1 MKTFQKCLTACL
13 LTVMVLSLFVL
24 GAFAE
29 TATQDGLT
37 VELTTDKATYGAGE
51 SITAILT
58 VTNTNNVPM
67 QSVVLKQLVPAGYQ
81 LSEGQTDT
89 KSVMD
94 LQPGQSIS
102 LSVMWTGVDQ
112 PDEGFDLMKFYEN
125 NKTLVHIVGIA
136 LGGILLVVLV
146 ALGIHKLR
154 YSFIALVLCSTM
166 LFGAVSGT
174 VVQVQALEPV
184 EGSVKVSATVTAD
197 GKEVKLEGTADYSME
212 PEVTT
217 EAVCTVTFDTMGGS
231 AVEPQQVDNGGL
243 AVRPDVPTREGHV
256 FVGWYADAELENL
269 FDFAAPITS
278 SCTVYAYWINTEDET
293 DTDGDGLT
301 DELER
306 YFGTDKEKVDTDG
319 DGLSDYI
326 EALEIGTDP
335 LLKDTDGDGIL
346 DPDEDT
352 DTDGLTDNA
361 EIELGTDI
369 LSMDTDGDG
378 LLDGEEINIHKTNPL
393 KEDTD
398 EDGANDKWEIDNGF
412 NALEFNESFETVSM
426 AAASEVAVSVV
437 LNLPG
442 DQAETLTVT
451 PVLDNPYLTNQI
463 PGYIDV
469 PFDFSVENEFEG
481 TATISFEFDKNL
493 LVDETFVPTVY
504 YFNEELMML
513 EELVTVIDPETGI
526 ASTEVEHFST
536 YILLNKTDFDTVWNT
551 EIKPPDIEN
560 SQMTGLD
567 IVFVIDSSGSMSW
580 NDPSGIRKTAAKQFV
595 DKMGEHDRAAIVDL
609 DSSASLLIGFT
620 NVKIDLNGKIDR
632 INDSGGTSIG
642 RAVNLAIQQF
652 TNTSYTRTDA
662 FKYIILL
669 TDGQGDYNN
678 QYTQNAAD
686 NDIVI
691 YTIGLGSDVDENL
704 LKNIA
709 DATKG
714 KYFFA
719 TQADMLGEI
728 FDFVAE
734 ETIDYQTDSNEDG
747 ISDYFTKILCDG
759 KPYVNGALNPFYGL
773 DFDAVQSNADYDGDG
788 LFNGEEFFIKESGG
802 KVYAAMTSNPTKQ
815 DSDDDGYSDYDELN
829 TYFSNP
835 MRPNIMFRE
844 DDIGFLVDNNNFYS
858 HEYLVEYE
866 KDIMEAVGVWLGNN
880 VFGDNY
886 NTKQMY
892 KTILMEYLEQMIIEE
907 EDNNE
912 VIDTIETT
920 TQILDVLTQIVE
932 SAMGIKESYDQ
943 AGLAETV
950 REMKKAKKYIMEH
963 YTDTKPY
970 LVERYFREGVDAYK
984 KAAEKFG
991 ITNKQ
996 IKIDKR
1002 IKNGAEVFGIV
1013 LDIVD
1018 IATTGWELATAY
1030 ASFNSRIKEMDKCIG
1045 ILKIIYVSPDAP
1057 RDLRLACEDLIISI
1071 EKERAFN
1078 IRNLEDALQ
1087 IIAIK
1092 TVKIAASAVIAAIP
1106 VVGPIY
1112 VAVELALGLAD
1123 LGFNFSSIAEQST
1136 YLYAISKSSA
1146 ILAQS
1151 INHKVSSS
1159 PTNDGWIC
1167 MYGKLDEMAYHY
1179 YGLAIMRK
1187 TSEKQMLAKNQ
1198 EEADSFLL
1206 GWYYEKYH
1214 KTEEINDN
1222 IKKIDSIKHNYS
1234 SYFQENAG

>member
-1 MKTFQKCLTACL
+1 MKTFRRSLAMGLVALLILCLSVT
-13 LTVMVLSLFVL
+13 
-24 GAFAE
+24 GAFAASTE
-29 TATQDGLT
+29 TADGLT
-37 VELTTDKATYGAGE
+37 VTLTTDKEAYGADE
-51 SITAILT
+51 SVTAILT
-58 VTNTNNVPM
+58 VTNANRVPL
-67 QSVVLKQLVPAGYQ
+67 QSVTLKQLVPEGYI
-81 LSEGQTDT
+81 LAEGQTDT
-89 KSVMD
+89 KSVVD
-94 LQPGQSIS
+94 LAAGESVS
-102 LSVMWTGVDQ
+102 LTVVWVST
-112 PDEGFDLMKFYEN
+112 PAEDEGFDLMKFYES
-125 NKTLVHIVGIA
+125 NKTLVHIVGIV
-136 LGGILLVVLV
+136 LGVILLAVLV
-146 ALGIHKLR
+146 ALGIQKLR
-154 YSFIALVLCSTM
+154 YSFLSMLLCACI

-174 VVQVQALEPV
+174 VVQAQALAPI
-184 EGSVKVSATVTAD
+184 EGSIKVSAAFTAD
-197 GKEVKLEGTADYSME
+197 GKEVTLEGTADYSME
-212 PEVTT
+212 PEETP
-217 EAVCTVTFDTMGGS
+217 EAVCTVTFETKGGS

-256 FVGWYADAELENL
+256 FVGWFADEACENA
-269 FDFAAPITS
+269 FDFTAPITK

-301 DELER
+301 DELEKF
-306 YFGTDKEKVDTDG
+306 FGTDKEKVDTDG

-352 DTDGLTDNA
+352 DTDGLTDKA
-361 EIELGTDI
+361 EIDLGTDI

-378 LLDGEEINIHKTNPL
+378 LLDGEEINTHKTDPL

-412 NALEFNESFETVSM
+412 NALEFNESFETVSL

-493 LVDETFVPTVY
+493 LADETFVPTVY

-536 YILLNKTDFDTVWNT
+536 YILLNKTDFDTVWNS

-580 NDPSGIRKTAAKQFV
+580 NDPSGIRKSAAKQFV

-788 LFNGEEFFIKESGG
+788 LFNGEEFTIDIVGD
-802 KVYAAMTSNPTKQ
+802 KVYARLFSYPTKQ
-815 DSDDDGYSDYDELN
+815 NSDNDPYNDYDEVN
-829 TYFSNP
+829 IYGSNP
-835 MRPNIMFRE
+835 MKDNISFLQE
-844 DDIGFLVDNNNFYS
+844 HLDLVLDDNEFISNKYMLSYEKNEFKQFGVWIGNNIFKSNYDRTYLYKCILMDYLKRMVQAEES
-858 HEYLVEYE
+858 QVVQTHEYNLVMEILKILKGQIDAYIKFNENDINDALKDASQRIETAMKNMAASPTGDMKKYLEYGHDAYFDAKKYE
-866 KDIMEAVGVWLGNN
+866 ADLSDKLQLNKKVGKAVQAVGV
-880 VFGDNY
+880 
-886 NTKQMY
+886 
-892 KTILMEYLEQMIIEE
+892 
-907 EDNNE
+907 
-912 VIDTIETT
+912 
-920 TQILDVLTQIVE
+920 
-932 SAMGIKESYDQ
+932 
-943 AGLAETV
+943 
-950 REMKKAKKYIMEH
+950 
-963 YTDTKPY
+963 
-970 LVERYFREGVDAYK
+970 
-984 KAAEKFG
+984 
-991 ITNKQ
+991 
-996 IKIDKR
+996 
-1002 IKNGAEVFGIV
+1002 V

-1018 IATTGWELATAY
+1018 ILTTGYDFVVAYAEFEAHLSEMTKCLNILYSIYNDVNTPLDLRIACQELIRVIENQEIDATTRFFDAMGAVGGKV
-1030 ASFNSRIKEMDKCIG
+1030 IKVGCST
-1045 ILKIIYVSPDAP
+1045 L
-1057 RDLRLACEDLIISI
+1057 
-1071 EKERAFN
+1071 
-1078 IRNLEDALQ
+1078 
-1087 IIAIK
+1087 
-1092 TVKIAASAVIAAIP
+1092 IAAIP
-1106 VVGPIY
+1106 YVGPVY
-1112 VAVELALGLAD
+1112 VTIETALGIAD
-1123 LGFNFSSIAEQST
+1123 FVFNIGDVAEQCT
-1136 YLYAISKSSA
+1136 YLYAIAKSAS
-1146 ILAQS
+1146 ILS
-1151 INHKVSSS
+1151 DNISHELSVFGSTGKYVNV
-1159 PTNDGWIC
+1159 
-1167 MYGKLDEMAYHY
+1167 YGDLDYYAYNY
-1179 YGLAIMRK
+1179 YGLAEMRQLSEEQMDK
-1187 TSEKQMLAKNQ
+1187 TNKANM
-1198 EEADSFLL
+1198 FIIR
-1206 GWYYEKYH
+1206 WFIEKYMYDTT
-1214 KTEEINDN
+1214 KINEN
-1222 IKKIDSIKHNYS
+1222 IRLTKHIKDYYRVFES
-1234 SYFQENAG
+1234 

>member
-1 MKTFQKCLTACL
+1 MKLFKRSIATL
-13 LTVMVLSLFVL
+13 MVLMLVVSVL
-24 GAFAE
+24 TLGISAD
-29 TATQDGLT
+29 TQTRDGLT
-37 VELTTDKATYGAGE
+37 VTLTTDKESYNAGE
-51 SITAILT
+51 DIKATLT
-58 VTNTNNVPM
+58 VTNNNETAMETVT
-67 QSVVLKQLVPAGYQ
+67 LKQLIPEGYE
-81 LSEGQTDT
+81 LAEGQESEKTVNGLNAGDT
-89 KSVMD
+89 VTLTVRLVAVTEAEDDS
-94 LQPGQSIS
+94 
-102 LSVMWTGVDQ
+102 
-112 PDEGFDLMKFYEN
+112 FNLMEFYREH
-125 NKTLVHIVGIA
+125 KTLVHIAGIV
-136 LGGILLVVLV
+136 LGVILLAVLV
-146 ALGIHKLR
+146 ALGIQKLR
-154 YSFIALVLCSTM
+154 YSFLSMLLCAGI
-166 LFGAVSGT
+166 LLGAVSGT
-174 VVQVQALEPV
+174 VVQAQALAPI
-184 EGSVKVSATVTAD
+184 EGSIKVSAAFTAD
-197 GKEVKLEGTADYSME
+197 GKEVTLEGTADYSME
-212 PEVTT
+212 PEETP
-217 EAVCTVTFDTMGGS
+217 EAVCTVTFETKGGS

-256 FVGWYADAELENL
+256 FVGWFADEACENA
-269 FDFAAPITS
+269 FDFTAPITK

-301 DELER
+301 DELEKF
-306 YFGTDKEKVDTDG
+306 FGTDKEKVDTDG

-326 EALEIGTDP
+326 EVLEIGTDP

-352 DTDGLTDNA
+352 DTDGLTDKA
-361 EIELGTDI
+361 EIDLGTDI

-378 LLDGEEINIHKTNPL
+378 LLDGEEINTHKTDPL

-412 NALEFNESFETVSM
+412 NALEFNESFETVSL

-493 LVDETFVPTVY
+493 LADETFVPTVY

-536 YILLNKTDFDTVWNT
+536 YILLNKTDFDTVWNS

-580 NDPSGIRKTAAKQFV
+580 NDPSGIRKSAAKQFV

-734 ETIDYQTDSNEDG
+734 ETIDYQKDSNEDG
-747 ISDYFTKILCDG
+747 ISDYFTKILCEG
-759 KPYVNGALNPFYGL
+759 KPYVNGALNPFHGL
-773 DFDAVQSNADYDGDG
+773 DYEEVQKDENADYDKDG
-788 LFNGEEFFIKESGG
+788 LLNGEEFKMKESGG
-802 KVYAAMTSNPTKQ
+802 KVYAVMTSNPTKA
-815 DSDDDGYSDYDELN
+815 DSDDDGYSDYDEVN
-829 TYFSNP
+829 KYKSNP
-835 MRPNIMFRE
+835 MEKNLSFLQTEEEKINGIDGQGYHFIVTDSCVWYNSEYYNYIVNWEEPWWNLASKSKIDANVLSEGTKAISHILLLTPDDAMLFAMNYYDKTSERAFQISYEYISSLYKSIKIDSMNIDKIMNEATSLFFKTMLDTYDLE
-844 DDIGFLVDNNNFYS
+844 TASIDPSSYVFKLV
-858 HEYLVEYE
+858 
-866 KDIMEAVGVWLGNN
+866 
-880 VFGDNY
+880 
-886 NTKQMY
+886 
-892 KTILMEYLEQMIIEE
+892 KTIIFKAMELNKFVDVVDKIVDFEVFIANISSQIIN
-907 EDNNE
+907 DSKWNE
-912 VIDTIETT
+912 VIIENAKKGYGTTIPFYYDKWTKSFCCCVYEFDRGGYRWAPDSIIYTFDSPIINKKT
-920 TQILDVLTQIVE
+920 HGDKRFTGYL
-932 SAMGIKESYDQ
+932 SYDIDDIEKCQ
-943 AGLAETV
+943 
-950 REMKKAKKYIMEH
+950 REISGKKY
-963 YTDTKPY
+963 
-970 LVERYFREGVDAYK
+970 
-984 KAAEKFG
+984 
-991 ITNKQ
+991 
-996 IKIDKR
+996 KIEPVP
-1002 IKNGAEVFGIV
+1002 GH
-1013 LDIVD
+1013 
-1018 IATTGWELATAY
+1018 
-1030 ASFNSRIKEMDKCIG
+1030 FN
-1045 ILKIIYVSPDAP
+1045 
-1057 RDLRLACEDLIISI
+1057 
-1071 EKERAFN
+1071 
-1078 IRNLEDALQ
+1078 
-1087 IIAIK
+1087 
-1092 TVKIAASAVIAAIP
+1092 
-1106 VVGPIY
+1106 
-1112 VAVELALGLAD
+1112 
-1123 LGFNFSSIAEQST
+1123 
-1136 YLYAISKSSA
+1136 
-1146 ILAQS
+1146 
-1151 INHKVSSS
+1151 
-1159 PTNDGWIC
+1159 
-1167 MYGKLDEMAYHY
+1167 
-1179 YGLAIMRK
+1179 
-1187 TSEKQMLAKNQ
+1187 
-1198 EEADSFLL
+1198 
-1206 GWYYEKYH
+1206 
-1214 KTEEINDN
+1214 
-1222 IKKIDSIKHNYS
+1222 
-1234 SYFQENAG
+1234 